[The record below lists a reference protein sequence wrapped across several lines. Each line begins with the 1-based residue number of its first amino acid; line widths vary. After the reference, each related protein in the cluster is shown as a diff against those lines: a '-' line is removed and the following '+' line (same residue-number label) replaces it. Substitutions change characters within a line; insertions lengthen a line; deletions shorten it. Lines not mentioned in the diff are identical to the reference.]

1 MYMMTGWCNQISLYR
16 LIKGVTSTVIRK
28 KKKQKK
34 IKIHTDGEVIHTVRE
49 QCMER
54 GENSGKRIL
63 LRQQIWNQYL
73 KTFYEI
79 EKLDQKQKQIM
90 EFCTSKSL
98 TPPKRKGRFLVIEFL
113 FLQKWSFIYT
123 FKQCN

>member
-1 MYMMTGWCNQISLYR
+1 MK
-16 LIKGVTSTVIRK
+16 KGVTTSPAIRK
-28 KKKQKK
+28 TKKQKK
-34 IKIHTDGEVIHTVRE
+34 IKKIQNDSPVAKTVKQE
-49 QCMER
+49 LTEC

-90 EFCTSKSL
+90 QFCTSKSL

-113 FLQKWSFIYT
+113 FLQK
-123 FKQCN
+123 